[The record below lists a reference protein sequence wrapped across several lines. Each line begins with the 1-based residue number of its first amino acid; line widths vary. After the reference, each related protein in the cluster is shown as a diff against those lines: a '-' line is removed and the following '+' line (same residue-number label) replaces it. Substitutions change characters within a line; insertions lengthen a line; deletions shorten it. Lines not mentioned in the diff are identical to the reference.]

1 MPTPDETLAAID
13 DVIEWHGSADAMV
26 WTAEAPAPRVITPE
40 HIRDVWVD
48 VDITTVDEVHEFSA
62 QHLANWSRRV
72 NPSLGVTTRPTILE
86 EWAVSTPGQRIED
99 WAREQGLVMQPFQR
113 RYLNAIIQ
121 TTRHLRTH
129 ASGGEVS
136 PRSPQ

>member
-1 MPTPDETLAAID
+1 VPTPDETLAAID

-26 WTAEAPAPRVITPE
+26 WTAEAPAPR
-40 HIRDVWVD
+40 DVWV
-48 VDITTVDEVHEFSA
+48 
-62 QHLANWSRRV
+62 
-72 NPSLGVTTRPTILE
+72 E
-86 EWAVSTPGQRIED
+86 ESGRWAVQIED
-99 WAREQGLVMQPFQR
+99 WAREQGLVMPPFQR